1 MQELYSDMG
10 RFREIADGLRGCNM
24 KKKSRRSTYSHGK
37 VDVFTIKS
45 DSTVISAMRAI
56 NEANRK
62 TIFIVDEKLRLEA
75 VCTDGDVRRW
85 ILKGGDLGAPVMNAA
100 NKNPMYVHQQNIND
114 GVEKILHEG
123 ISAVPVVDDDDK
135 VIDILIEAY
144 DKKITSTISTPV
156 VMMAGGQGTRL
167 YPYTKI
173 LPKPLIPIGDLPI
186 SELII
191 NRFYE
196 YGCRDFYF
204 ILNYKRNMIK
214 AYFDDINRDYQV
226 HYVDEKEP
234 LGTGGGVGLLKGQIN
249 DTFILTNCDTLIE
262 EDYSQFV
269 KMHKEKKNLITM
281 ICSMK
286 NYEVPYGVIKVG
298 EDGNIESMQ
307 EKPKMPFLTNTGTYI
322 VEPEVFDYIE
332 ENQRVDFPDVI
343 MKIKADGKNVGIFPI
358 EENAWL
364 DMGQMETM
372 EDMKNKL
379 NIL

>member
-1 MQELYSDMG
+1 
-10 RFREIADGLRGCNM
+10 M
-24 KKKSRRSTYSHGK
+24 KKKSRRSIYSHGD
-37 VDVFTIKS
+37 VDVFTIKN
-45 DSTVISAMRAI
+45 DNTVISAMRAI

-62 TIFIVDEKLRLEA
+62 TIFIVDADLKLEA
-75 VCTDGDVRRW
+75 VCTDGDIRRW
-85 ILKGGDLGAPVMNAA
+85 ILSGGNLDAPVMNAA
-100 NKNPMYVHQQNIND
+100 NAHPMFVHQQNLDD
-114 GVEKILHEG
+114 GVKKILREG
-123 ISAVPVVDDDDK
+123 ISAVPVVDDDNK
-135 VIDILIEAY
+135 VIDVLIEAY
-144 DKKITSTISTPV
+144 DKNITEKISVPV

-191 NRFYE
+191 NRFCE
-196 YGCRDFYF
+196 YGCYDFYF

-214 AYFDDINRDYQV
+214 AYFDDIDKNYQV

-234 LGTGGGVGLLKGQIN
+234 LGTGGGVGLLKGKIN
-249 DTFILTNCDTLIE
+249 ETFILTNCDTLIE

-269 KMHKEKKNLITM
+269 KVHKEKKNLITM

-298 EDGNIESMQ
+298 TDGNIESMQ

-343 MKIKADGKNVGIFPI
+343 MRMKADGKNVGIYPI